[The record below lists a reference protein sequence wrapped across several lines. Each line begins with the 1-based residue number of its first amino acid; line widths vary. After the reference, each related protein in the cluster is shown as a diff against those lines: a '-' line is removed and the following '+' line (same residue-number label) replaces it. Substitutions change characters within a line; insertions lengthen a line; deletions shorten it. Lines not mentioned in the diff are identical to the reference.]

1 MYFKSFLG
9 NRFREAMSVMGKLAL
24 ATVCILATGLAL
36 AGTIDSATITR
47 LMGDENYGDKL
58 FIDVSMSHSD
68 PIECQTNKSWE
79 FVLDMSTPQG
89 EHYYSMLLT
98 AYASK
103 QPVLLGGA
111 GVCSLHGDIEDLRR
125 IELK

>member
-1 MYFKSFLG
+1 MYFKSLLG
-9 NRFREAMSVMGKLAL
+9 NRIKEVKCVLGKLAV
-24 ATVCILATGLAL
+24 ATVCILTTGLAL
-36 AGTIDSATITR
+36 AGTIDPTSISR
-47 LMGDENYGDKL
+47 LMVDENYGDKL
-58 FIDVSMSHSD
+58 FIDATLSHSN
-68 PIECQTNKSWE
+68 PMECQTNNSWE

-98 AYASK
+98 AYATK

-111 GVCSLHGDIEDLRR
+111 GVCTHHGDIEDLRR